1 MARFEV
7 FAMVVSDDIGMTEG
21 AQDIEFGRELF
32 SLLLGH
38 LDVVDLFATEDLYQ
52 IY

>member
-7 FAMVVSDDIGMTEG
+7 FAVVISDDIRVTEG

-32 SLLLGH
+32 SFLLGH
-38 LDVVDLFATEDLYQ
+38 LDVVYFFATEHLV
-52 IY
+52 